1 MIWNNRDISAN
12 TTFYIDIYNIQQPK
26 NTDTSP
32 NIITVTVDTDGD
44 YQQGVY
50 GSRTLSDTAS
60 SSNTITDMII

>member
-1 MIWNNRDISAN
+1 MIWNNRDISSSA
-12 TTFYIDIYNIQQPK
+12 TFYIDIYNIQQPK

-50 GSRTLSDTAS
+50 GSTTLSDTAS